1 MTIRS
6 LVLIVSMLAAGLTV
20 ISPGLALAVAMVVLT
35 AWALVSF
42 LRWRE
47 ALRHRPTPE
56 LALSKARRPSTE
68 RPRELIDRQPLDTKA
83 EPTRPRG

>member
-6 LVLIVSMLAAGLTV
+6 LVLMAITLAAGLTV
-20 ISPGLALAVAMVVLT
+20 VVSPALALTAAMVVLT

-47 ALRHRPTPE
+47 AFRHRPTAE
-56 LALSKARRPSTE
+56 FAFAQARR
-68 RPRELIDRQPLDTKA
+68 RARDARQN
-83 EPTRPRG
+83 

>member
-47 ALRHRPTPE
+47 ALRHRPTAE
-56 LALSKARRPSTE
+56 LALAQARR
-68 RPRELIDRQPLDTKA
+68 RARDAR
-83 EPTRPRG
+83 